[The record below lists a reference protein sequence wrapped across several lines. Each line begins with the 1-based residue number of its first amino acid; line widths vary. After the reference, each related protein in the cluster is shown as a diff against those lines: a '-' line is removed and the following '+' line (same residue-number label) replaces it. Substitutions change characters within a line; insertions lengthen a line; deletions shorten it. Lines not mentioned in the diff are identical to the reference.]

1 MSIAKKLFVLV
12 MLASAA
18 STAHCQV
25 PLEMI
30 NKHLYET
37 RIQLVDEFFKRFNG
51 GETHADIKK
60 NDKDFRQKNL
70 LFCFNGR
77 MFKSANDTCF
87 TDAQAFIKKVMDDS
101 ISINYQ
107 DSTWIAKAVCE
118 GKLKGKPVKF
128 NLYLH
133 VEHRRGNMYKW
144 VISKAEG
151 DIFRL
156 EPSLRKESIM
166 LLPDDHET
174 NFMSLHRI
182 TTEKDDYIL
191 NYAYKGFAVDE
202 TSVFYSLVYMGLLDI
217 DYVDDLSFIFFQ
229 VPGYVFNVSF
239 FERDTNNSGW
249 LISDLKS
256 VSEKDKSIYFNQMY
270 NK

>member
-1 MSIAKKLFVLV
+1 MNIVRKLFALV
-12 MLASAA
+12 ILASLAGIA
-18 STAHCQV
+18 RCQV
-25 PLEMI
+25 HLDLI

-37 RIQLVDEFFKRFNG
+37 RIKLVDEFFSRFNG
-51 GETHADIKK
+51 EESHADIKK
-60 NDKDFRQKNL
+60 NDKEYRKKNL
-70 LFCFNGR
+70 LFCFNGK
-77 MFKSANDTCF
+77 MFKSATDSCF
-87 TDAQAFIKKVMDDS
+87 MDAQAFINKVIDDS
-101 ISINYQ
+101 ISIKYK

-151 DIFRL
+151 DIFKI
-156 EPSLRKESIM
+156 EPSVRKESIM
-166 LLPDDHET
+166 LMPDDHET

-191 NYAYKGFAVDE
+191 NYAYKGYAVDE
-202 TSVFYSLVYMGLLDI
+202 TSVFYSMVYMGLLDI

-229 VPGYVFNVSF
+229 VPGYIFNMSF
-239 FERDTNNSGW
+239 FERETNNSGW
-249 LISDLKS
+249 LISDLKQI
-256 VSEKDKSIYFNQMY
+256 SEEDKSIYLNQIY

>member
-1 MSIAKKLFVLV
+1 MRRYFALAMLALMASIAR
-12 MLASAA
+12 
-18 STAHCQV
+18 CQV
-25 PLEMI
+25 PLDLI

-37 RIQLVDEFFKRFNG
+37 RIKLVDEFFERFNG
-51 GETHADIKK
+51 EESHADIKK
-60 NDKDFRQKNL
+60 SDKDFRQKNL
-70 LFCFNGR
+70 LFCFNGK
-77 MFKSANDTCF
+77 MFKSAKDSCF
-87 TDAQAFIKKVMDDS
+87 TDAQAFIKKVIDDS
-101 ISINYQ
+101 ISIKYK
-107 DSTWIAKAVCE
+107 DTTWIAKAVCE
-118 GKLKGKPVKF
+118 GKLKGKSVKF

-151 DIFRL
+151 DIFKI
-156 EPSLRKESIM
+156 EPSLCKENIM
-166 LLPDDHET
+166 LMPDDHET

-202 TSVFYSLVYMGLLDI
+202 TSIFYSLVYMGLLDI

-229 VPGYVFNVSF
+229 VPDYIFNVSF
-239 FERDTNNSGW
+239 FERETNNSGW

-256 VSEKDKSIYFNQMY
+256 VSEEDKSIYFNKMY